1 MTNEPNLL
9 EKSMAAK
16 GKSLLYRILASMYLR
31 EPSAETLRILSAKE
45 VVETLDGLG
54 VDTGKLC
61 GPADN
66 NERQKRFL
74 DELAEEYTA
83 LFILPGGVSPYE
95 SVRLKGLLCQDPEW
109 KVREFYKRFGV
120 VMREG
125 SSIFSD
131 HIGMEL
137 DFLSYLA
144 DKEAA
149 AWGAK
154 DEEDARGW
162 QEARREFFGEHMNK
176 WVNGFTDELDKCAF
190 HPFYREVSA
199 LTRKLMEIEGAE
211 LLTERPQDG
220 PAAETSPV

>member
-1 MTNEPNLL
+1 MTNEPILL

-16 GKSLLYRILASMYLR
+16 GKSLLYRILASMYLK
-31 EPSAETLRILSAKE
+31 EATAETLRILSAKE

-54 VDTGKLC
+54 VDTGKLS

-74 DELAEEYTA
+74 DELAEEYAA

-125 SSIFSD
+125 PSIFSD

-137 DFLSYLA
+137 DFMSYLA

-154 DEEDARGW
+154 DEVDARGW
-162 QEARREFFGEHMNK
+162 QEARQEFFGEHMNK
-176 WVNGFTDELDKCAF
+176 WVNGFLTELDKCAF
-190 HPFYREVSA
+190 HPFYKEVSV
-199 LTRKLMEIEGAE
+199 LTRKLMEIEGTE
-211 LLTERPQDG
+211 LSTERPEDG
-220 PAAETSPV
+220 PAAQISPV